1 MEKFHGALGEL
12 GEQQWQAYI
21 WKRLAVSLFEQ
32 VESLTG
38 ATEVGVSLDPSMP
51 WPDVTLTVTP
61 TSAKL
66 SRSNSK

>member
-1 MEKFHGALGEL
+1 MSPYEIDSDM
-12 GEQQWQAYI
+12 WQAYV

-38 ATEVGVSLDPSMP
+38 ASEVGVNLDPSMP
-51 WPDVTLTVTP
+51 WPNVILTTTP

-66 SRSNSK
+66 SRDNTE

>member
-1 MEKFHGALGEL
+1 MSGYEIDGPT
-12 GEQQWQAYI
+12 WQAYI

-38 ATEVGVSLDPSMP
+38 AAEVSVSLDPSLP
-51 WPDVTLTVTP
+51 WPDVVLSTFP

-66 SRSNSK
+66 SRE